1 MALSSRAPHPAR
13 EPLTAWCLWAAT
25 SSFLEDARKMVRR
38 HAALAGHR
46 LGAWQIL
53 HRHVLRALLLCARG
67 FILSG
72 GDVGHGDT
80 RAW

>member
-1 MALSSRAPHPAR
+1 MGLWSRAPRPAR
-13 EPLTAWCLWAAT
+13 DMSTAWWPWVPT
-25 SSFLEDARKMVRR
+25 SMYSEGTHQVRR

-53 HRHVLRALLLCARG
+53 HRQVLRALLLCARG
-67 FILSG
+67 RILSG
-72 GDVGHGDT
+72 GGAGPDDT